1 MLRRSNN
8 PVLPRLSAVEILLLN
23 GFGHRA
29 KGGCTA
35 FTELSLPP
43 TCIDT
48 NHKNESTKCSLQ
60 KKTGSGRFFGLNV
73 SFIRAKWDR

>member
-60 KKTGSGRFFGLNV
+60 KKNRPWPFLWVECIVYQGKMG
-73 SFIRAKWDR
+73 